1 MLVFGSTNK
10 TFEWFQSTASW
21 TSSEHINL
29 QIGKTFKINGTTVLN
44 ATTLGSTVTSS
55 SLTSVGTISSGTW
68 NGTPIA
74 AAYGGTGLGTFVNNG
89 AIYANSTSTLTSG
102 TLPVAA
108 GGTGA
113 ITLTGILKGNGTG
126 AITAAVAGTDFMSA
140 PSGTGLLKANN
151 GSYSLATA
159 VAGTDYLSPSAQ
171 ATYTATQTFNGN
183 ASVLA
188 AIFTNIAEPATI
200 TSSAAG
206 GTINFDLT
214 SQSIL
219 IFTGTSTGNW
229 TINFRGN
236 SVTQTNSLMTAGQV
250 MTATFIATNGSSPYY
265 PTACQIDG
273 NAVSVKWQ
281 GAVTPVSGN
290 ANSYDIYTYTIVK
303 TSSGF
308 IVFGTQTRFA

>member
-1 MLVFGSTNK
+1 
-10 TFEWFQSTASW
+10 
-21 TSSEHINL
+21 
-29 QIGKTFKINGTTVLN
+29 
-44 ATTLGSTVTSS
+44 
-55 SLTSVGTISSGTW
+55 
-68 NGTPIA
+68 
-74 AAYGGTGLGTFVNNG
+74 
-89 AIYANSTSTLTSG
+89 
-102 TLPVAA
+102 
-108 GGTGA
+108 
-113 ITLTGILKGNGTG
+113 
-126 AITAAVAGTDFMSA
+126 MSA
-140 PSGTGLLKANN
+140 PSGTGILKANN

-171 ATYTATQTFNGN
+171 ATYTATQTFSGN
-183 ASVLA
+183 SSVLA

-206 GTINFDLT
+206 GTVNFDLT

-219 IFTGTSTGNW
+219 IFTTASTGNW

-236 SVTQTNSLMTAGQV
+236 SVTQTNSLMTVGQV
-250 MTATFIATNGSSPYY
+250 MTATFIATNGASPYY
-265 PTACQIDG
+265 TTACQIDG